1 MFIMIRKERNS
12 MNDQRIIKMY
22 NQGFSV
28 DYISKVYCKY
38 KNRNLKPIIVP
49 VKLYTKH
56 DCILYVSRVIYS
68 YIINKDTVDAQT
80 VS

>member
-1 MFIMIRKERNS
+1 

-38 KNRNLKPIIVP
+38 KNRNLKPIKANGVIIVP